1 MNQSRREFFINAV
14 RAQFGQNLIVD
25 AFKTKSRGNPRLFSL
40 QG

>member
-25 AFKTKSRGNPRLFSL
+25 PSKEKAAAIRGFSHCK
-40 QG
+40 G